1 MTAKK
6 PTWSQLRRTL
16 TELEKPELL
25 DLIQQLY
32 KLNADNKVF
41 LTSRLTSLDPSEL
54 AEPYRQIIRAQLNP
68 ARGEPTL
75 SLRTARKAV
84 TDFCKAC
91 DDPAAVV
98 DLMLFYVEQGVA
110 CTNRYGDLYESFYAS
125 MESMYESALELLHE
139 SGDPALPDHFRD
151 RAYQIVRD
159 TSGSG
164 WGFHD
169 QLRELYDSYLGG

>member
-1 MTAKK
+1 MASQK

-16 TELEKPELL
+16 TNLDKPELL

-32 KLNADNKVF
+32 KLNPDNKVF
-41 LTSRLTSLDPSEL
+41 LTSRLSTLDPSEL

-84 TDFCKAC
+84 TDFRKAC
-91 DDPAAVV
+91 DEPAAVV
-98 DLMLFYVEQGVA
+98 DVMLFYVEQGVA
-110 CTNRYGDLYESFYAS
+110 CTNRYGDLYESFYNS
-125 MESMYESALELLHE
+125 MESMYESALGTIHE
-139 SGDPALPDHFRD
+139 SGDPALPDRFRE
-151 RAYQIVRD
+151 RAYRIVRD
-159 TSGSG
+159 TSGIG

-169 QLRELYDSYLGG
+169 QLNELYHSYME